1 MNHDLIRAWKDEDHR
16 ESLAGV
22 AHPAGD
28 IDLSSAS
35 GGEGQTT
42 SFPCLVA
49 LSLLLRCFP
58 GQPQAAQL

>member
-16 ESLAGV
+16 EGLAAM

-28 IDLSSAS
+28 IDLTSAT
-35 GGEGQTT
+35 GGDAQVT
-42 SFPCLVA
+42 SWMCVTVG

-58 GQPQAAQL
+58 GQPQV